1 LKTKFIITMKKIL
14 FLLAASAMVSCNA
27 NQKSSGGT
35 DSSKTDTTK
44 TTVTTSTTEKKADV
58 DPSSWSYET
67 DTDKMTS
74 KLSYFAA
81 INATNKLQFGAPYEG
96 GSTATVTIRSKAKK
110 NEIILTID
118 KGQFIC
124 DVSDGCAIKVRFDN
138 DPAVS
143 FNGSEPSD
151 YSSTTLFIH
160 PEPKFIAHAKTAKK
174 MIVEA
179 EFYQEGMQDMEFNVA
194 GLKWEH

>member
-1 LKTKFIITMKKIL
+1 MKKIL
-14 FLLAASAMVSCNA
+14 LLLAATAMVSCNS
-27 NQKSSGGT
+27 NQKTSGST

-44 TTVTTSTTEKKADV
+44 TTTSTTTTEKKTES
-58 DPSSWSYET
+58 DPTSWNYQT

-124 DVSDGCAIKVRFDN
+124 DVSDGCAIKVRFDS
-138 DPAVS
+138 DPAIS
-143 FNGSEPSD
+143 FEGSEPSD
-151 YSSTTLFIH
+151 YSSTTLIYSSGAKIH
-160 PEPKFIAHAKTAKK
+160 RSC
-174 MIVEA
+174 
-179 EFYQEGMQDMEFNVA
+179 
-194 GLKWEH
+194 

>member
-1 LKTKFIITMKKIL
+1 MKKIL
-14 FLLAASAMVSCNA
+14 LLLAATAMVSCNS
-27 NQKSSGGT
+27 NQKTSAGT
-35 DSSKTDTTK
+35 DSSKTDTSK
-44 TTVTTSTTEKKADV
+44 TTTATTEKKVDA
-58 DPSSWSYET
+58 DPSAWGYEI

-96 GSTATVTIRSKAKK
+96 GSTATVTIRNKAKK

-124 DVSDGCAIKVRFDN
+124 DVSDGCAIKVRFDS
-138 DPAVS
+138 DPAIS
-143 FNGSEPSD
+143 FEGSEPSD

-179 EFYQEGMQDMEFNVA
+179 EFYQEGMQDMEFNVS

>member
-1 LKTKFIITMKKIL
+1 MKKIL
-14 FLLAASAMVSCNA
+14 LLLAATAMVSCNS
-27 NQKSSGGT
+27 NQKTSGST

-44 TTVTTSTTEKKADV
+44 TTTSTTTTEKKTES
-58 DPSSWSYET
+58 DPTSWNYQT

-96 GSTATVTIRSKAKK
+96 GSTATVTIRSKAKR

-124 DVSDGCAIKVRFDN
+124 DVSDGCAIKVRFDS
-138 DPAVS
+138 DPAIS
-143 FNGSEPSD
+143 FEGSEPSD

-179 EFYQEGMQDMEFNVA
+179 EFYQEGMQDMEFNTA